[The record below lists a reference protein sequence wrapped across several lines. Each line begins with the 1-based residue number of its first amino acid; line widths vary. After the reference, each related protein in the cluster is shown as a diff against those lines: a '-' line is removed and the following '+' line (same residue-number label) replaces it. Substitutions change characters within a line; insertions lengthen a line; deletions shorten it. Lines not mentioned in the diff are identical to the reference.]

1 MSSTPRSFETSLAT
15 DALYFHAA
23 REGYARALT
32 GLDRVKLAEARWSS
46 LEDTER
52 VILQRHGGDSYAAS
66 DELEPVAIQMES
78 ADYEL
83 GIAHAPILKEVA
95 IVNILCVACLEAHIN
110 DLAKETFQ
118 GREARSFERL
128 ALEAKWLFL
137 PKLIGCRGFEP
148 GQQPFQG
155 FAKMLSCRNELIHHK
170 GVREDWQQGS
180 VPAFVAKLG
189 LTIGDAQ
196 ESLKAVEGMIR
207 ELAAQRGVEPPF
219 WLRADLTDISSFE
232 AKLIAKK

>member
-1 MSSTPRSFETSLAT
+1 
-15 DALYFHAA
+15 
-23 REGYARALT
+23 
-32 GLDRVKLAEARWSS
+32 
-46 LEDTER
+46 
-52 VILQRHGGDSYAAS
+52 
-66 DELEPVAIQMES
+66 
-78 ADYEL
+78 
-83 GIAHAPILKEVA
+83 
-95 IVNILCVACLEAHIN
+95 
-110 DLAKETFQ
+110 
-118 GREARSFERL
+118 
-128 ALEAKWLFL
+128 
-137 PKLIGCRGFEP
+137 
-148 GQQPFQG
+148 
-155 FAKMLSCRNELIHHK
+155 MLSCRNELIHHK